1 MVRIRLRRVG
11 AKKQPS
17 YRIVAADIEHPR
29 DGRFLEILGFYNP
42 RTNPGTIELHED
54 RIYDWISKGAQ
65 PSESVAKLFKTSGLT
80 ERYERFKAGE
90 SLETLMAEAKTAQDS
105 RHAKPSNQPAQ
116 VSCSV
121 NNSAG
126 PRGRRTHC
134 DSRILYP

>member
-29 DGRFLEILGFYNP
+29 DGRYLEILGFYNP

-80 ERYERFKAGE
+80 ERYVRFKAGE
-90 SLETLMAEAKTAQDS
+90 SLEVLMAEAKTAQDS
-105 RHAKPSNQPAQ
+105 RTLSPLTSQRK
-116 VSCSV
+116 
-121 NNSAG
+121 
-126 PRGRRTHC
+126 
-134 DSRILYP
+134 

>member
-29 DGRFLEILGFYNP
+29 DGRYLEILGFYNP

-65 PSESVAKLFKTSGLT
+65 PSESVTKLFKTSGLT

-90 SLETLMAEAKTAQDS
+90 SLEVLMAEAKTAQAS
-105 RHAKPSNQPAQ
+105 RTLSPLTSQRK
-116 VSCSV
+116 
-121 NNSAG
+121 
-126 PRGRRTHC
+126 
-134 DSRILYP
+134 

>member
-42 RTNPGTIELHED
+42 RTEPETVELHED
-54 RIYDWISKGAQ
+54 RIYHWISHGAQ
-65 PSESVAKLFKTSGLT
+65 PSKSVTRIFKTCGLL

-90 SLETLMAEAKTAQDS
+90 ALETLLEEAKAAQDA
-105 RHAKPSNQPAQ
+105 RP
-116 VSCSV
+116 VSPKTSQ
-121 NNSAG
+121 
-126 PRGRRTHC
+126 RK
-134 DSRILYP
+134 